1 MMTRGIAWA
10 LAAVLFLGAAAAHAD
25 EEKVATA
32 EAAVLDW
39 LGYVDDGE
47 YVTSWND
54 AARPFRVRVTPQQW
68 EDAVSAGR
76 EPFGKLISR
85 SVSSASYQTSVPG
98 LPDGEF
104 VIFQFDAVF
113 EHKAEGVETVT
124 AVLEEDTWRVTG
136 YFIR

>member
-1 MMTRGIAWA
+1 MNKLVAVIL
-10 LAAVLFLGAAAAHAD
+10 LAACLLGTAVAD
-25 EEKVATA
+25 DEKVSQA
-32 EAAVLDW
+32 EAAVLQW
-39 LGYVDDGE
+39 IAQVDDRQ
-47 YVTSWND
+47 YVASWND

-76 EPFGKLISR
+76 EPFGKLVSR
-85 SVSSASYQTSVPG
+85 NVSEATYTTSVPG

-104 VIFQFDAVF
+104 VIFQFDTVF
-113 EHKAEGVETVT
+113 ERKAEGVETVT

>member
-1 MMTRGIAWA
+1 MINKLFAVVM
-10 LAAVLFLGAAAAHAD
+10 LATCLLGTAVAD
-25 EEKVATA
+25 DEKVAQA
-32 EAAVLDW
+32 EAAVLQW
-39 LGYVDDGE
+39 IAQVDDRQ
-47 YVTSWND
+47 YVASWND

-76 EPFGKLISR
+76 EPFGRLVSR
-85 SVSSASYQTSVPG
+85 TVSDATYTTSVPG

-104 VIFQFDAVF
+104 VIFQFATVF

>member
-1 MMTRGIAWA
+1 MSRKLIAVVL
-10 LAAVLFLGAAAAHAD
+10 LAACLLGTAVAD
-25 EEKVATA
+25 DEKVAQA
-32 EAAVLDW
+32 EAAVLQW
-39 LGYVDDGE
+39 LAHVDDRQ

-76 EPFGKLISR
+76 EPFGELVSR
-85 SVSSASYQTSVPG
+85 TVSDATYTTSVPG

-104 VIFQFDAVF
+104 VIFQFASVF